1 METFLLQATHTL
13 RCAPWA
19 RASSQQDIYPR
30 SRWRNL
36 AALQRIN
43 LAEFPLAHLNLP
55 VAREPIHDHNMTALT
70 YPATA
75 TVLGVIENNSKKK
88 KLREVKRQRSSSHY

>member
-1 METFLLQATHTL
+1 MEAFLLQATHTL

-19 RASSQQDIYPR
+19 RASSQQDIYIR
-30 SRWRNL
+30 GRAGATWRRYN
-36 AALQRIN
+36 AIK

-70 YPATA
+70 LYPATA
-75 TVLGVIENNSKKK
+75 TVHGVIENNSKRKS
-88 KLREVKRQRSSSHY
+88 RRR

>member
-19 RASSQQDIYPR
+19 RASSQQDIYIR
-30 SRWRNL
+30 GRAGATWRRYN
-36 AALQRIN
+36 AIE

-70 YPATA
+70 YHATA
-75 TVLGVIENNSKKK
+75 TVHGVIENSSKRK
-88 KLREVKRQRSSSHY
+88 SSRR